1 MSQILVVAG
10 PTASGKT
17 GLAVRLAKE
26 YGGEV
31 ISADSMQIYQYMN
44 VASAKPTIDEMQGV
58 PHHLLDFVS
67 PFEPFSVAD
76 YVKLAKEKINEVIS
90 RGKLPIVAGG
100 TGLYISSLVDN
111 VEFAEEEPD
120 PSVRIRLFAEAEE
133 KGIEPLYQRLQ
144 EIDPEAAAAIHPNN
158 HKRVIRALEIFETTG
173 LTMTEQNAR
182 SKMTPSPFDPYM
194 LALCPP
200 REILYERINL
210 RVDTMVDEGLFEEAK
225 TLMDMGLNRDMQS
238 MQGIGYKEAFD
249 CLNGDMTQEEC
260 IEEIKRATRRYAK
273 RQLTWFRRDARY
285 RWVNPLEETD
295 LLAAMEA
302 FTWKN
307 P

>member
-17 GLAVRLAKE
+17 SLAVHLAKE

-31 ISADSMQIYQYMN
+31 ISADSMQIYQHMN
-44 VASAKPTIDEMQGV
+44 IASAKPTTEEMQGV

-76 YVKLAKEKINEVIS
+76 YVKLAKEKINEILS

-100 TGLYISSLVDN
+100 TGLYITSLVDN
-111 VEFAEEEPD
+111 IEFAEEVPD
-120 PSVRIRLFAEAEE
+120 QTVRNRLFAELDE

-173 LTMTEQNAR
+173 LTLTEQNAR
-182 SKMTPSPFDPYM
+182 SKMTPPPFDSFM

-200 REILYERINL
+200 REVLYERINQ
-210 RVDTMVDEGLFEEAK
+210 RVDAMVNEGLFEETK
-225 TLMDMGLNRDMQS
+225 TLMEMGLARDMQS

-249 CLNGDMTQEEC
+249 YLNGEITQEEC
-260 IEEIKRATRRYAK
+260 VEEIKRATRRYAK
-273 RQLTWFRRDARY
+273 RQLTWFRRDTRY
-285 RWVNPLEETD
+285 RWVDPMVETD

>member
-17 GLAVRLAKE
+17 GLAIRLAKE

-31 ISADSMQIYQYMN
+31 ISADSMQIYQHMN
-44 VASAKPTIDEMQGV
+44 IASAKPTVEEMEGI

-67 PFEPFSVAD
+67 PFSPFSVAD
-76 YVKLAKEKINEVIS
+76 YVKLAKEKIEEITK
-90 RGKLPIVAGG
+90 RGNLPILCGG

-111 VEFAEEEPD
+111 IEFTEAETD
-120 PSVRIRLFAEAEE
+120 FSVRNRLIQEAEE
-133 KGIEPLYQRLQ
+133 KGIVPLYERLQ
-144 EIDPEAAAAIHPNN
+144 GIDPEAAEKIHPNN
-158 HKRVIRALEIFETTG
+158 QKRVIRALEIFETTG
-173 LTMTEQNAR
+173 LTLSQQNAR
-182 SKMTPSPFDPYM
+182 SRLNPPSFTAYM

-200 REILYERINL
+200 REVLYQRIDM
-210 RVDTMVDEGLFEEAK
+210 RVDAMERQGLFEETKA
-225 TLMDMGLNRDMQS
+225 LQAMGLQRDMQS

-249 CLNGDMTQEEC
+249 YLAGKVSREEC
-260 IEEIKRATRRYAK
+260 LEEIKKATRHYAK
-273 RQLTWFRRDARY
+273 RQLTWFRRDKRY
-285 RWVNPLEETD
+285 IWVDPTD
-295 LLAAMEA
+295 EKNVTTAMEA

>member
-17 GLAVRLAKE
+17 SLAVRLAQE

-31 ISADSMQIYQYMN
+31 ISADSMQIYQHMN
-44 VASAKPTIDEMQGV
+44 IASAKPTTEEMEGI

-67 PFEPFSVAD
+67 PFDPFSVAD
-76 YVKLAKEKINEVIS
+76 YVKLAKEKIEDILS

-111 VEFAEEEPD
+111 IEFTDEARDPKIREELIA
-120 PSVRIRLFAEAEE
+120 RCE
-133 KGIEPLYQRLQ
+133 KEGIEPLYARLK

-173 LTMTEQNAR
+173 ITLTEQNER
-182 SKMTPSPFDPYM
+182 SRKNPPDFSSYM

-200 REILYERINL
+200 RDVLYERIHQ
-210 RVDTMVDEGLFEEAK
+210 RVDIMVEQGLFDEAK
-225 TLMDMGLNRDMQS
+225 ALQEMGLTRDMQS

-249 CLNGDMTQEEC
+249 FLNGILSQEEC
-260 IEEIKRATRRYAK
+260 ITEIKKATRHYAK

-285 RWVNPLEETD
+285 HWVNPLDESD
-295 LLAAMEA
+295 VKAAMEG
-302 FTWKN
+302 FVWKN
-307 P
+307 H

>member
-17 GLAVRLAKE
+17 SLAVRLAKQ

-31 ISADSMQIYQYMN
+31 ISADSMQIYQHMN
-44 VASAKPTIDEMQGV
+44 IASAKPTKEEMEGV

-67 PFEPFSVAD
+67 PFSPFSVAD
-76 YVKLAKEKINEVIS
+76 YVKLARIKIDEILS
-90 RGKLPIVAGG
+90 RGNLPIVCGG

-111 VEFAEEEPD
+111 IEFTETETD
-120 PSVRIRLFAEAEE
+120 FSVRNRLTQEAEE
-133 KGIEPLYQRLQ
+133 KGIDPLYERLKS
-144 EIDPEAAAAIHPNN
+144 IDPEAAAKIHPNN
-158 HKRVIRALEIFETTG
+158 QKRVIRALEIFETTG
-173 LTMTEQNAR
+173 LTLSEQNAR
-182 SKMTPSPFDPYM
+182 SRLNPPPFTAYM

-200 REILYERINL
+200 REVLYQRIDM
-210 RVDTMVDEGLFEEAK
+210 RVDVMEKTGLFEEAK
-225 TLMDMGLNRDMQS
+225 ALKDMGLTREMQS

-249 CLNGDMTQEEC
+249 YLAGKVSREEC
-260 IEEIKRATRRYAK
+260 LEEIKKATRHYAK
-273 RQLTWFRRDARY
+273 RQLTWFRRDKRY
-285 RWVNPLEETD
+285 IWVDPSDIQKVTT
-295 LLAAMEA
+295 AMEA

>member
-17 GLAVRLAKE
+17 SLAVHLAKE

-31 ISADSMQIYQYMN
+31 ISADSMQIYQHMN
-44 VASAKPTIDEMQGV
+44 IASAKPTTEEMQGV

-67 PFEPFSVAD
+67 PFESFSVAD
-76 YVKLAKEKINEVIS
+76 YVKLAKEKIGEILS

-100 TGLYISSLVDN
+100 TGLYITSLVDN
-111 VEFAEEEPD
+111 IEFAEEEPD
-120 PSVRIRLFAEAEE
+120 PSVRNRLFAELDE
-133 KGIEPLYQRLQ
+133 KGIEPLYKRLS
-144 EIDPEAAAAIHPNN
+144 ELDPEAASNIHPNN

-182 SKMTPSPFDPYM
+182 SKMTPPPFDSYM
-194 LALCPP
+194 LALCPE
-200 REILYERINL
+200 REVLYERINQ
-210 RVDTMVDEGLFEEAK
+210 RVDMMEKEGLFEEAK
-225 TLMDMGLNRDMQS
+225 QLQEMGLTRDMQS

-249 CLNGDMTQEEC
+249 YLNGDITKEEC
-260 IEEIKRATRRYAK
+260 IEEIKRASRRYAK

-285 RWVNPLEETD
+285 HWVNPLVETD
-295 LLAAMEA
+295 IVAAMEA

>member
-1 MSQILVVAG
+1 MSQILVIAG

-17 GLAVRLAKE
+17 GLAVRLAKV

-31 ISADSMQIYQYMN
+31 ISADSMQIYRHMN
-44 VASAKPTIDEMQGV
+44 ITSAKPTEEEMQGV

-76 YVKLAKEKINEVIS
+76 YVRLAREKIQEIS
-90 RGKLPIVAGG
+90 GRGKLPVLAGG

-111 VEFAEEEPD
+111 IEFAEEKQD
-120 PSVRIRLFAEAEE
+120 KAVRERLFAEAEE
-133 KGIEPLYQRLQ
+133 VGIEVLYERLRG
-144 EIDPEAAAAIHPNN
+144 IDPKACENIHPNN
-158 HKRVIRALEIFETTG
+158 KKRVIRALEIFETTG
-173 LTMTEQNAR
+173 MTMTEQNAR
-182 SKMTPSPFDPYM
+182 SKMTPPPFTPFM

-200 REILYERINL
+200 RELLYERINL
-210 RVDTMVDEGLFEEAK
+210 RVDEMAEAGLFEEAK
-225 TLMDMGLNRDMQS
+225 ELMAMGLTKEMQS

-249 CLNGDMTQEEC
+249 HLLGKTTREEC
-260 IEEIKRATRRYAK
+260 LEEIKKATRHYAK
-273 RQLTWFRRDARY
+273 RQLTWFRRDERY
-285 RWVNPLEETD
+285 HWVNPLNENDITT
-295 LLAAMEA
+295 AMEA

>member
-17 GLAVRLAKE
+17 GLAIRLAKE

-31 ISADSMQIYQYMN
+31 ISADSMQIYQHMN
-44 VASAKPTIDEMQGV
+44 IASAKPTVEEMEGV

-67 PFEPFSVAD
+67 PFSPFSVAD
-76 YVKLAKEKINEVIS
+76 YVKLAKEKIEEITK
-90 RGKLPIVAGG
+90 RGNLPILCGG

-111 VEFAEEEPD
+111 IEFTEAETD
-120 PSVRIRLFAEAEE
+120 FSVRNRLIQEAEE
-133 KGIEPLYQRLQ
+133 KGIKPLYERLQ
-144 EIDPEAAAAIHPNN
+144 GIDPEAAEKIHPNN
-158 HKRVIRALEIFETTG
+158 QKRVIRALEIFETTG
-173 LTMTEQNAR
+173 LTLSQQNAR
-182 SKMTPSPFDPYM
+182 SRLNPPPFTAYM

-200 REILYERINL
+200 RDVLYQRIDM
-210 RVDTMVDEGLFEEAK
+210 RVDAMERQGLFEETKA
-225 TLMDMGLNRDMQS
+225 LQAMGLQRDMQS

-249 CLNGDMTQEEC
+249 YLAGKVSREEC
-260 IEEIKRATRRYAK
+260 LEEIKKATRHYAK
-273 RQLTWFRRDARY
+273 RQLTWFRRDKRY
-285 RWVNPLEETD
+285 IWVDPTD
-295 LLAAMEA
+295 EKNVTTAMEA

>member
-17 GLAVRLAKE
+17 SLAVRLAKE

-31 ISADSMQIYQYMN
+31 ISADSMQIYQHMN
-44 VASAKPTIDEMQGV
+44 IASAKPTVDEMQGI

-67 PFEPFSVAD
+67 PFDSFSVAD
-76 YVKLAKEKINEVIS
+76 YVKLAKEKINEIIS

-111 VEFAEEEPD
+111 IEFAEEEPD
-120 PSVRIRLFAEAEE
+120 PTVRNRLFAELAES
-133 KGIEPLYQRLQ
+133 GIEPLYERLRK
-144 EIDPEAAAAIHPNN
+144 IDPVAAENIHPNN

-173 LTMTEQNAR
+173 FTMTEQNAR
-182 SKMTPSPFDPYM
+182 SKMTPPPFESYM
-194 LALCPP
+194 LALSPD
-200 REILYERINL
+200 REVLYERINQ
-210 RVDTMVDEGLFEEAK
+210 RVDAMEKVGLFEEAK
-225 TLMDMGLNRDMQS
+225 QLQAMGLTRDMQS

-249 CLNGDMTQEEC
+249 YLNGEITKEEC

-273 RQLTWFRRDARY
+273 RQLTWFRRDSRY
-285 RWVNPLEETD
+285 NWVNPLAETD
-295 LLAAMEA
+295 IIAAMEA

>member
-17 GLAVRLAKE
+17 SLAVRLAKE

-31 ISADSMQIYQYMN
+31 ISADSMQIYQHMN
-44 VASAKPTIDEMQGV
+44 IASAKPTTEEMEGI

-76 YVKLAKEKINEVIS
+76 YVKLAREKIEDILS
-90 RGKLPIVAGG
+90 RGKLPVVAGG

-111 VEFAEEEPD
+111 IEFTDEATD
-120 PSVRIRLFAEAEE
+120 HGVRERLLAQCKRE
-133 KGIEPLYQRLQ
+133 GIEPLFEKLK

-173 LTMTEQNAR
+173 ITLTEQNVR
-182 SKMTPSPFDPYM
+182 SRKNPPAFSSYM

-200 REILYERINL
+200 RDVLYERIHQ
-210 RVDTMVDEGLFEEAK
+210 RVDIMVEQGLFEEAK
-225 TLMDMGLNRDMQS
+225 ELKDMGLTRDMQS

-249 CLNGDMTQEEC
+249 FLNGILSQEEC
-260 IEEIKRATRRYAK
+260 TSEIKKATRRYAK

-285 RWVNPLEETD
+285 HWVNPLDESD
-295 LLAAMEA
+295 LKAAMEG
-302 FTWKN
+302 FVWKN
-307 P
+307 H

>member
-17 GLAVRLAKE
+17 SLAVRLAKA

-31 ISADSMQIYQYMN
+31 ISADSMQIYQHMN
-44 VASAKPTIDEMQGV
+44 IASAKPTEEEKQGI
-58 PHHLLDFVS
+58 PHHLLDFIS

-76 YVKLAKEKINEVIS
+76 YVKLAREKIQEILS
-90 RGKLPIVAGG
+90 RGNLPIVAGG

-111 VEFAEEEPD
+111 IEFAEEVPD
-120 PSVRIRLFAEAEE
+120 PMVRNRLFEEAE
-133 KGIEPLYQRLQ
+133 KNGIEPLYARLQ
-144 EIDPEAAAAIHPNN
+144 AIDPEAAAAIHPNN
-158 HKRVIRALEIFETTG
+158 QKRVIRALEIYETTG

-182 SKMTPSPFDPYM
+182 SRMTPAPFSSFM

-200 REILYERINL
+200 RELLYERINQ
-210 RVDTMVDEGLFEEAK
+210 RVDAMVDEGLFEEAK
-225 TLMDMGLNRDMQS
+225 SLMEMGLTRDMQS

-249 CLNGDMTQEEC
+249 YLQGTLSKEDC

-285 RWVNPLEETD
+285 HWVNPQEETSMM
-295 LLAAMEA
+295 AAMEA

>member
-17 GLAVRLAKE
+17 GLAVRLAKK
-26 YGGEV
+26 YNGEV

-44 VASAKPTIDEMQGV
+44 VASAKPTNEEMQGI
-58 PHHLLDFVS
+58 PHHLIDFVS
-67 PFEPFSVAD
+67 PFDPFSVAD
-76 YVKLAKEKINEVIS
+76 YVRLARQKIQEIQS
-90 RGKLPIVAGG
+90 RGHLPIVAGG

-111 VEFAEEEPD
+111 IEFAEETPD
-120 PSVRIRLFAEAEE
+120 TSVRERLFAELEAM
-133 KGIEPLYQRLQ
+133 GIQPLYERLTA
-144 EIDPEAAAAIHPNN
+144 IDPQAAAAIHPNN
-158 HKRVIRALEIFETTG
+158 TKRVIRALEIFETTG
-173 LTMTEQNAR
+173 LTLSEQNAR
-182 SKMTPSPFDPYM
+182 SRRTPPPFEPYM

-200 REILYERINL
+200 RETLYERIHQ
-210 RVDTMVDEGLFEEAK
+210 RVDAMVSEGLFEEAK
-225 TLMDMGLNRDMQS
+225 SLMDMGLTRDMQS

-249 CLNGDMTQEEC
+249 CLLGQTTREEC
-260 IEEIKRATRRYAK
+260 IEEIKKATRHYAK

-285 RWVNPLEETD
+285 HWLNPLQEAEIT
-295 LLAAMEA
+295 AFMEA